1 MSIALLSDVKTAL
14 SVSGSGDD
22 ALLAEL
28 QASADSF
35 VETYCG
41 RIFAGGT
48 FTEDHPGGGHL
59 LFLANFPVASV
70 SVVKVDATRAFPAES
85 ARPAG
90 DYVVHANRGVIE
102 LLDGTFVPTLPGWNV
117 GADAFPG
124 AVRVIYTTATGAV
137 PAAIGRA
144 YADLIGHWYRQ
155 AKTHAATGQL
165 NVGESAGVTY
175 PWGQSTGMRI
185 PESALALLRP
195 FRVPAM

>member
-1 MSIALLSDVKTAL
+1 MPIALLSDVKIAL
-14 SVSGSGDD
+14 AVSGSGDD

-28 QASADSF
+28 QTAADSF
-35 VETYCG
+35 VETFCG
-41 RIFAGGT
+41 RSFSGGT
-48 FTEDHPGGGHL
+48 FIEDHPGGGRL
-59 LFLANFPVASV
+59 LFLANFPVAGV
-70 SVVKVDATRAFPAES
+70 SSLKVDATRVFASDSLIPAS
-85 ARPAG
+85 A
-90 DYVVHANRGVIE
+90 YVVHANRGVIE

-124 AVRVIYTTATGAV
+124 AVRVVYTTATGAV
-137 PAAIGRA
+137 PAAIARA

-195 FRVPAM
+195 FRNPVV

>member
-1 MSIALLSDVKTAL
+1 MPIDTLADVKTSLA
-14 SVSGSGDD
+14 VSGSGDD

-41 RIFAGGT
+41 RIFVGGT

-59 LFLANFPVASV
+59 LFLKNFPVSAV
-70 SVVKVDATRAFPAES
+70 SSVKVDATRAFPSES
-85 ARPAG
+85 LVAAG
-90 DYVVHANRGVIE
+90 EYMVHADRGVIE

-124 AVRVIYTTATGAV
+124 AVRVVYATATGAV
-137 PAAIGRA
+137 PAAICRA
-144 YADLIGHWYRQ
+144 YADIIGHWYRQ

-195 FRVPAM
+195 FRNPVV